1 MIRILYVLNG
11 PFRRGGTEAVVL
23 NYYKYIDKSRFQ
35 IEFAVHALEKD
46 CMDNTTHHQLLSSGA
61 ALYYIT
67 QGVLVSFR
75 TVRTLNI
82 FFLTYNMISS
92 IAIWTASAA
101 LFFP

>member
-67 QGVLVSFR
+67 PRS
-75 TVRTLNI
+75 
-82 FFLTYNMISS
+82 ISIIQNRKDFES
-92 IAIWTASAA
+92 
-101 LFFP
+101 LFSNVQYHP